1 MPADPGLQNER
12 TTLAWQRTTLSGLA
26 CALIISRLI
35 FGHSPATAIAVAAVA
50 IIAAI
55 TLGRLSASRYKIN
68 NATWAAPR
76 LGTDGRTA
84 AALTT
89 LVMIIALGAIGYVLV
104 A

>member
-26 CALIISRLI
+26 CALIIARLI
-35 FGHSPATAIAVAAVA
+35 FGQSPVTAITVAAVA
-50 IIAAI
+50 IIVAI

-68 NATWAAPR
+68 RATWGSSR

-89 LVMIIALGAIGYVLV
+89 LVLIIAGAAIGYVLV
-104 A
+104 G